1 MIKSNNLLRNIFYVL
16 LIFFLIV
23 FSLLGIFLTFFLIVL
38 FRQIN
43 KITHQFETANDK
55 IDSFKESM
63 NTVNK
68 SIDLFKSIFFRSS
81 KNNTNK

>member
-1 MIKSNNLLRNIFYVL
+1 MILEEFIDYL
-16 LIFFLIV
+16 LIFSLIV

-43 KITHQFETANDK
+43 KIRHQFETANDK
-55 IDSFKESM
+55 IDSFKESI

>member
-1 MIKSNNLLRNIFYVL
+1 MLEEIKDYL
-16 LIFFLIV
+16 LILFLII
-23 FSLLGIFLTFFLIVL
+23 FSLMGLILTIFLIVL
-38 FRQIN
+38 FRQI
-43 KITHQFETANDK
+43 KAIKHQFETANDK
-55 IDSFKESM
+55 IESFKESM

>member
-1 MIKSNNLLRNIFYVL
+1 MILEEFIDYL